1 MSQNMDQVAY
11 GPDGE
16 KISNVKKR
24 HFAYDARDHLGLE
37 PKTLVIV
44 TRSMTEAGIFP
55 STMTIENVFIED
67 EQHKDEIIAAAA
79 AFCTTVTGYP
89 PSNVFFSENPL

>member
-1 MSQNMDQVAY
+1 
-11 GPDGE
+11 
-16 KISNVKKR
+16 VKKR

>member
-1 MSQNMDQVAY
+1 MSDLKKRQSAY
-11 GPDGE
+11 G
-16 KISNVKKR
+16 
-24 HFAYDARDHLGLE
+24 ARDHLGLE

-44 TRSMTEAGIFP
+44 TRSMKAAGIFP
-55 STMTIENVFIED
+55 STITIENVFIED

-89 PSNVFFSENPL
+89 PSDVFFTETLA

>member
-1 MSQNMDQVAY
+1 MNHNTDQIAY

-16 KISNVKKR
+16 KINNVKKR
-24 HFAYDARDHLGLE
+24 QSAYDTRDHLGLE

-44 TRSMTEAGIFP
+44 TRSMTEVGIFP
-55 STMTIENVFIED
+55 CTMTVENVFIED

-89 PSNVFFSENPL
+89 PSNVFFSEDPL